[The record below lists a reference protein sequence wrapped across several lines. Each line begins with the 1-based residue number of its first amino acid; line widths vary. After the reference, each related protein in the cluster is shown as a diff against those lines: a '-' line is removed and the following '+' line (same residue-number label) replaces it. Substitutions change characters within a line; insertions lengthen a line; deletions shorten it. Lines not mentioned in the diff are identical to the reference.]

1 MGCYEEMNM
10 VWHDFLFYQGN
21 SFLLCYQF
29 MQLMQVFSDL
39 ASQHFSSVLHRP
51 YEMVIHVVYA
61 SPRAHPML
69 LFRHSNLYIW
79 SPHVYIPIDRYGLYP
94 TTEVAGI
101 SPDSVLKFISALP
114 GRILF
119 LLLQNLFMLERQS
132 YLQHDIEGGRIQD
145 KVVSVFTDE
154 EISFVNNLITLGF
167 RRKTANVLAYLL
179 LVGEGTSYEIE
190 TATGLRQPET
200 STGLK
205 ELGVWLTT
213 TKVPKSHTRKY
224 ALTSPKDAIAS
235 ARNKLV
241 EARKA
246 QDAAYVRICQL
257 VE

>member
-1 MGCYEEMNM
+1 MAVPKLLFQFGMHFKELLCCDAFEYLGYVGWREFWMGGYEEMNM

-101 SPDSVLKFISALP
+101 SPDSVLKKEGIAASPRGKNIGVHEGVTFKFLACCMHPICFDRIYLFRSPPDSGFFRNIAGCLLHSPISGLSVAFHTGHFLP
-114 GRILF
+114 F
-119 LLLQNLFMLERQS
+119 
-132 YLQHDIEGGRIQD
+132 
-145 KVVSVFTDE
+145 
-154 EISFVNNLITLGF
+154 
-167 RRKTANVLAYLL
+167 
-179 LVGEGTSYEIE
+179 
-190 TATGLRQPET
+190 P
-200 STGLK
+200 
-205 ELGVWLTT
+205 
-213 TKVPKSHTRKY
+213 
-224 ALTSPKDAIAS
+224 
-235 ARNKLV
+235 
-241 EARKA
+241 
-246 QDAAYVRICQL
+246 
-257 VE
+257 

>member
-1 MGCYEEMNM
+1 M
-10 VWHDFLFYQGN
+10 
-21 SFLLCYQF
+21 
-29 MQLMQVFSDL
+29 
-39 ASQHFSSVLHRP
+39 
-51 YEMVIHVVYA
+51 
-61 SPRAHPML
+61 
-69 LFRHSNLYIW
+69 
-79 SPHVYIPIDRYGLYP
+79 
-94 TTEVAGI
+94 
-101 SPDSVLKFISALP
+101 
-114 GRILF
+114 
-119 LLLQNLFMLERQS
+119 LQNLFMLERQS

-213 TKVPKSHTRKY
+213 TKVLKSNTRKY

-235 ARNKLV
+235 ARNKLM